1 MRMAITS
8 RRRIPVKA
16 ALVNGDRKVCVEEL
30 GPAVGKERLFQSV
43 HAEPASRVWGRR
55 QVPDANHAPGL
66 SR

>member
-1 MRMAITS
+1 MSIHADGDNLAQDD
-8 RRRIPVKA
+8 RIPVKV

-55 QVPDANHAPGL
+55 QVPDAN
-66 SR
+66 